1 MTVTYI
7 YKGYGITD
15 ENGIAK
21 LDHDAQGNPLTHSY
35 TGTGAG
41 EIDIVASLDS
51 TIGDSSIVSE
61 TYSLLDALFYD
72 EALTNE
78 KWNSNYAD
86 VTTNREIVSDG
97 TILYYS
103 AESGTKYCNTV
114 IGSTKNWFDSTK
126 AYQVDL
132 DFTYERDNT
141 NCAVGIGFG
150 SNGYNIHN
158 HFNGALTGSG
168 HYKIITDG
176 NTYQFYLDD
185 VAKGSPITINGN
197 NGLFF
202 MIYRTGSLTFKNLT
216 IIEI

>member
-1 MTVTYI
+1 MVHLLSFL
-7 YKGYGITD
+7 GYLWG
-15 ENGIAK
+15 
-21 LDHDAQGNPLTHSY
+21 LRMF
-35 TGTGAG
+35 
-41 EIDIVASLDS
+41 
-51 TIGDSSIVSE
+51 VSE
-61 TYSLLDALFYD
+61 TYSLLDCLFYD
-72 EALTNE
+72 EATSNT
-78 KWNSNYAD
+78 KWNTNYAD

-97 TILYYS
+97 TRLYYS

-114 IGSTKNWFDSTK
+114 IGSTKTWFDPNNF
-126 AYQVDL
+126 YQVDL
-132 DFTYERDNT
+132 DFSYERDNS

-168 HYKIITDG
+168 HYKIITNG
-176 NTYQFYLDD
+176 NTYQFYLND
-185 VAKGSPITINGN
+185 VAKGSPITITGN